1 MAQKILIR
9 RGGIENIGS
18 TIAVTKGELLYA
30 SGSTGGV
37 ENVVFVANA
46 TSNNTFTAVGQLYTG
61 TASPTSFSARLDGLP
76 YYKSDSK
83 ALYRLGNGT
92 ALDLS
97 GNLEGTT
104 VSSMTITTLTNTT
117 LNGGTADFSGDITGS
132 NMLLSGNANINGNI
146 VLGGSIT
153 IGDANTDNISL
164 GGEFTSNLVP
174 DADNTYSV
182 GTAAK
187 RWRLYGVGSSISGSF
202 SGSFFGDGSGLTGLV
217 SSLSITDGP
226 NTDTVDLLT
235 DTLLFTTAS
244 AHGFDLTVSTST
256 VTLVTPQDLRTTATA
271 DFADVTIDVWGSI
284 SASLASLDT
293 AASAM
298 TLQDVTD
305 NGATTTNNITV
316 AGLTAD
322 NIQVGVTGAN
332 EIDTTSGNLTLDSAG
347 GTVSVDDNLTVTGAT
362 VTLSA
367 LPTGTD
373 NTVLVLNS
381 SNQVVTDEIDSR
393 VWGTSLVDGTGTATQ
408 LAYWSD
414 SNTITGDAGLTYN
427 GTTDVLTVGT
437 STFGTVTNI
446 ASTLSASAV
455 IYAPNIGTGEDNSVV
470 VLDSDGTLRTDEID
484 ARVWGTTLLDGSGTL
499 TTGRVPYVSDAN
511 TLADDAGL
519 TYNAGTDT
527 LTVGTSTFGT
537 NVTVAGNL
545 TVQGTTTTVDSTT
558 VNIGDNIIVLNA
570 AAGAVDGGIQVIDTV
585 STAGT
590 GSLLWNAA
598 SDYWYAG
605 ISGST
610 HYRLATYASAT
621 PTTNAITKI
630 DSNKRLVASNL
641 IDTGTSISSSV
652 DLSMEGN
659 GITNIGS
666 ISISGLTANAF
677 VHTDGSKLLTTV
689 APTTAGDLFQWNGS
703 AFIVSNVIDGG
714 TF

>member
-61 TASPTSFSARLDGLP
+61 TASPTSFSGRLDGLP

-164 GGEFTSNLVP
+164 GGEFTSNLIP
-174 DADNTYSV
+174 DADDTYALGSPSR
-182 GTAAK
+182 
-187 RWRLYGVGSSISGSF
+187 RWNIYGVDSSISGSF

-244 AHGFDLTVSTST
+244 VHGFDLTVSNNT

-271 DFADVTIDVWGSI
+271 DFADVTIDAWGSV
-284 SASLASLDT
+284 SASLSSLNQ

-322 NIQVGVTGAN
+322 NIQVGVTGTN

-347 GTVSVDDNLTVTGAT
+347 GTVTVDDNLTVTGAT
-362 VTLSA
+362 ITLSA
-367 LPTGTD
+367 APAGTD

-381 SNQVVTDEIDSR
+381 SNQVVTDEIDAR
-393 VWGTSLVDGTGTATQ
+393 VWGSSLVDGTGTANQVTF
-408 LAYWSD
+408 WSD
-414 SNTITGDAGLTYN
+414 SNTITGDAGM
-427 GTTDVLTVGT
+427 
-437 STFGTVTNI
+437 
-446 ASTLSASAV
+446 
-455 IYAPNIGTGEDNSVV
+455 
-470 VLDSDGTLRTDEID
+470 
-484 ARVWGTTLLDGSGTL
+484 
-499 TTGRVPYVSDAN
+499 
-511 TLADDAGL
+511 
-519 TYNAGTDT
+519 TYNAGTDV

-558 VNIGDNIIVLNA
+558 VNIGDNIIVLNTVGTVA
-570 AAGAVDGGIQVIDTV
+570 DGGIQVIDTI
-585 STAGT
+585 STAHT
-590 GSLLWNAA
+590 GSLLWNATN
-598 SDYWYAG
+598 DYWYAG

-610 HYRLATYASAT
+610 HYRVATYASAT
-621 PTTNAITKI
+621 PTTNNIQKVDA
-630 DSNKRLVASNL
+630 NKRLVDSN
-641 IDTGTSISSSV
+641 IADTGTQIDLSV
-652 DLSMEGN
+652 DLDMNSNDIVGVN
-659 GITNIGS
+659 SIT
-666 ISISGLTANAF
+666 ISGLTANAF
-677 VHTDGSKLLTTV
+677 VHTDGSKLLATV

-703 AFIVSNVIDGG
+703 AFVVSNVIDGG